1 MCLCPIL
8 KFLFLF
14 ILAFTISES
23 SFTSLGPVN
32 HVWNTSKE
40 ELNKGIANIV

>member
-1 MCLCPIL
+1 MCLCPSL
-8 KFLFLF
+8 NFLFLF

-23 SFTSLGPVN
+23 SFISLGPVS